1 MHVSQENP
9 QEANVNSPASLK
21 TGQNALHPA
30 APSVC
35 VPSHVPNVRHPAIN
49 LSQLSVKNFL
59 VHLMYATDAQ
69 TAALAIS

>member
-1 MHVSQENP
+1 MHVSQESP

-21 TGQNALHPA
+21 TGQNVLHPA
-30 APSVC
+30 APSAC

-59 VHLMYATDAQ
+59 VHLMYAMDAQ
-69 TAALAIS
+69 TAALVIS

>member
-1 MHVSQENP
+1 MHVSPESS

-21 TGQNALHPA
+21 IGQNALHPA
-30 APSVC
+30 AANVC
-35 VPSHVPNVRHPAIN
+35 VPSHVPNVRQPAIN
-49 LSQLSVKNFL
+49 LRQLSVKSFL